1 MRTCARF
8 VSQTLLC
15 GLVLACLSPI
25 WMAAAAPVASGQD
38 DREQAS
44 NGHKRVE
51 GGQVRPEWKLDAP
64 ISSGN
69 LTVFPVTSDDWP
81 STGEFITLDEGLK
94 SGGVT
99 ITELGGIRRVRGRG
113 QSDNAEVNTLS
124 LTNKTGKTLI
134 LLAGELLVGGKQ
146 DRIVDHDRLVPSD
159 DAPIALGVFCVEHG
173 RWQGS
178 TAAFGH
184 NQTAVRPPGG
194 ARNFVAGG
202 TGAGAGGPLGGQ
214 IANPAVREKAEAKK
228 SQSEV
233 WSKVGETTEVVNA
246 TSASG
251 ALTRAYQD
259 GKVAMRTGP
268 YIRDLKDKCA
278 GKNVVGVVVA
288 VNGEA
293 VNSDIFASPSLFRR
307 YWPKLLESYALE
319 AISAGKPV
327 RQGVDRQ
334 DAQTFLSR
342 VEGNISSEGED
353 GVYRLMEHKSAGES
367 SFELEYIAA
376 AAPLLVHFNRIAA
389 R

>member
-1 MRTCARF
+1 MRTRARF
-8 VSQTLLC
+8 LSTTLLS
-15 GLVLACLSPI
+15 GLVLAVFSPM
-25 WMAAAAPVASGQD
+25 WSDAAPASQD
-38 DREQAS
+38 DREAS
-44 NGHKRVE
+44 GRGHKRVE
-51 GGQVRPEWKLDAP
+51 GGQVRPEWRLGAP
-64 ISSGN
+64 VSSGN
-69 LTVFPVTSDDWP
+69 LTIFPVTSDDWP
-81 STGEFITLDEGLK
+81 STGGFITLDEGLK

-99 ITELGGIRRVRGRG
+99 ITELGGSRLVRHRG
-113 QSDNAEVNTLS
+113 QSDNAEVNTLA
-124 LTNKTGKTLI
+124 LTNKSGKTLI

-184 NQTAVRPPGG
+184 NQTAVHPPGG
-194 ARNFVAGG
+194 ARNFMGG
-202 TGAGAGGPLGGQ
+202 SGGGGAGAGGPLGGQ
-214 IANPAVREKAEAKK
+214 IANPAVRAKAEAKK

-233 WSKVGETTEVVNA
+233 WSQVSETTEVVKA

-288 VNGEA
+288 VNGEP

-327 RQGVDRQ
+327 RQGVDRL
-334 DAQTFLSR
+334 DAQSFLSR

-353 GVYRLMEHKSAGES
+353 GVYRLTEHKSASES

-376 AAPLLVHFNRIAA
+376 AAPLLVHFNRIAT

>member
-1 MRTCARF
+1 MW
-8 VSQTLLC
+8 SD
-15 GLVLACLSPI
+15 
-25 WMAAAAPVASGQD
+25 AAPAPQD
-38 DREQAS
+38 DREAS
-44 NGHKRVE
+44 GRGQKRVE
-51 GGQVRPEWKLDAP
+51 GGQVRPEWRLSTP
-64 ISSGN
+64 VSSGN
-69 LTVFPVTSDDWP
+69 LTIFPVTSDDWP
-81 STGEFITLDEGLK
+81 STGGFITLDEGLK

-99 ITELGGIRRVRGRG
+99 ITELGGTRLVRHRG
-113 QSDNAEVNTLS
+113 QSDNAEVNTLA

-194 ARNFVAGG
+194 ARNFMGG
-202 TGAGAGGPLGGQ
+202 SSGGGAGAGGPLGGQ
-214 IANPAVREKAEAKK
+214 IANPAVRAKAEAKK

-233 WSKVGETTEVVNA
+233 WSQVSETTEVVKA

-288 VNGEA
+288 VNGEP

-327 RQGVDRQ
+327 RQGVDRL
-334 DAQTFLSR
+334 DAQIFLSR
-342 VEGNISSEGED
+342 VEGTNSSEGED
-353 GVYRLMEHKSAGES
+353 GVYRLTEHKSASES

-376 AAPLLVHFNRIAA
+376 AAPLLVHFNRIAT

>member
-1 MRTCARF
+1 MRTRARLI
-8 VSQTLLC
+8 SSTLLS
-15 GLVLACLSPI
+15 GLILAGFSSM
-25 WMAAAAPVASGQD
+25 WSDAAPARQD
-38 DREQAS
+38 DRES
-44 NGHKRVE
+44 SGRSHKRVE
-51 GGQVRPEWKLDAP
+51 GGQVRPEWRLSAP
-64 ISSGN
+64 VSFSN
-69 LTVFPVTSDDWP
+69 LTIFPVTSDDWP
-81 STGEFITLDEGLK
+81 SAERFITLDEGLK

-99 ITELGGIRRVRGRG
+99 ITELGGTRLVRHRG
-113 QSDNAEVNTLS
+113 QSDNAEVNTLA

-178 TAAFGH
+178 TTAFDQ
-184 NQTAVRPPGG
+184 NQTAVHPPRG
-194 ARNFVAGG
+194 ARNFLAGG
-202 TGAGAGGPLGGQ
+202 GGGGAGAGQ

-246 TSASG
+246 RSASG

-288 VNGEA
+288 VNGEP

-327 RQGVDRQ
+327 RQGVDRL

-353 GVYRLMEHKSAGES
+353 GVYRLTEHKSASES

-376 AAPLLVHFNRIAA
+376 SAPLLVHFNRIAA